1 METRGITKEKVAP
14 PSKLFS
20 EVFNKLLGVGPDVFS
35 IPRRPKQGIGFKK
48 TVRLMD
54 EIYCSPK

>member
-1 METRGITKEKVAP
+1 MICFLTSSPMIPGTETLS
-14 PSKLFS
+14 PSLLHIFS

-48 TVRLMD
+48 D
-54 EIYCSPK
+54 C